1 MSVRRARRDGGRQPG
16 VDRRTVDLSAY
27 PDLVVVY
34 LGMRVRRPRGLLY
47 LLGLGG
53 PMQDGDELY
62 NLVSSK
68 GRGLYYKN
76 EKVDAL
82 FDAGRSTMDPAK
94 RKKVYADLARAMV
107 EDATWVFL
115 MQQVDI
121 YATRD
126 RVTWTPRGDQWMLFN
141 EATLK

>member
-1 MSVRRARRDGGRQPG
+1 
-16 VDRRTVDLSAY
+16 
-27 PDLVVVY
+27 
-34 LGMRVRRPRGLLY
+34 
-47 LLGLGG
+47 
-53 PMQDGDELY
+53 MQDGDELY

-82 FDAGRSTMDPAK
+82 FDAGRSTMDPGK
-94 RKKVYADLARAMV
+94 RKKIYADLARAMV

-121 YATRD
+121 LRHARPRDVDATWRPVDAVQRGDAQVGDRIAVQYRVPRKEATRS
-126 RVTWTPRGDQWMLFN
+126 
-141 EATLK
+141 